1 MQNEW
6 WKNDLDGEQ
15 DAEAPKSLRI
25 PKTTNYTLE
34 GGVNELPNPGTN
46 DVWGQ
51 ASPEHKS
58 IVPKVAWFLFG
69 LIGVPL
75 ALFLL
80 TVVTPQSEYD
90 YDYGY
95 EFIGNDNTE
104 YTIVEGDNLTV
115 YSFSTYSD
123 FESEYDGYDF
133 WEIWAE
139 SPTWVVSIN
148 SDTGQ
153 FASSEADDGGYT
165 WFEPSW
171 VDFYGEYAHSEQ
183 DEGEEEADD
192 GTILWTLD
200 ESRLLIA
207 TNTDPEFVWVYYS
220 YSENY
225 PNELAST
232 LNCLMWPVVM
242 IGGIIWGFATK
253 RRSFAYGIISALT
266 LALAGFFLLIFA
278 LASAF

>member
-1 MQNEW
+1 MENEW

-15 DAEAPKSLRI
+15 DADAPKSLRI

-58 IVPKVAWFLFG
+58 IVPKVAWFFFG

-75 ALFLL
+75 VLSLISGF
-80 TVVTPQSEYD
+80 TPQPEYD
-90 YDYGY
+90 YNSY
-95 EFIGNDNTE
+95 EFTGNDNTE

-115 YSFSTYSD
+115 YSFSTSSD
-123 FESEYDGYDF
+123 FESEYDGYDW

-139 SPTWVVSIN
+139 SSSWWVSIN

-165 WFEPSW
+165 WFEPSY
-171 VDFYGEYAHSEQ
+171 FEFFE
-183 DEGEEEADD
+183 EGDD

-207 TNTDPEFVWVYYS
+207 TNTDPEFVFAYY

-232 LNCLMWPVVM
+232 LTCFMWPVVM

-253 RRSFAYGIISALT
+253 RRSFAYGIMSAFV
-266 LALAGFFLLIFA
+266 LALAAFFLLIFA
-278 LASAF
+278 LATAF

>member
-171 VDFYGEYAHSEQ
+171 VEFYGEYAHSEQ
-183 DEGEEEADD
+183 DEEEEEADD

-225 PNELAST
+225 PNEFEST

>member
-58 IVPKVAWFLFG
+58 IVPKVAWFFFG

-80 TVVTPQSEYD
+80 TGFTPQSEYE
-90 YDYGY
+90 YDYGN

-153 FASSEADDGGYT
+153 FTSSEADDGGYT

-171 VDFYGEYAHSEQ
+171 VEFYGEYAHSEQ
-183 DEGEEEADD
+183 DEEEEEADD

-225 PNELAST
+225 PNEFEST

>member
-1 MQNEW
+1 MGNEW

-15 DAEAPKSLRI
+15 DADAPKSLRI
-25 PKTTNYTLE
+25 PKTTNYTVE

-58 IVPKVAWFLFG
+58 IVPKVAWFFFG

-75 ALFLL
+75 VLSLISGF
-80 TVVTPQSEYD
+80 TPQPEYD
-90 YDYGY
+90 YNSY
-95 EFIGNDNTE
+95 EFTGNDNTE

-115 YSFSTYSD
+115 YSFSTSSD
-123 FESEYDGYDF
+123 FESEYDGYDW

-139 SPTWVVSIN
+139 SSNWWASIN

-165 WFEPSW
+165 WFEPSY
-171 VDFYGEYAHSEQ
+171 VEFFE
-183 DEGEEEADD
+183 EGDD

-207 TNTDPEFVWVYYS
+207 TNTDTEFLYAYY

-232 LNCLMWPVVM
+232 LTCFMWPVVM

-253 RRSFAYGIISALT
+253 RRSFAYGIMSAFI

-278 LASAF
+278 LATAF

>member
-183 DEGEEEADD
+183 DEEEEEADD

-225 PNELAST
+225 PNEFEST

>member
-1 MQNEW
+1 MANEW

-15 DAEAPKSLRI
+15 DADAPKSLRI

-34 GGVNELPNPGTN
+34 GGVNELPNSGTN
-46 DVWGQ
+46 EVWGQ

-58 IVPKVAWFLFG
+58 IVPKVAWFFFG
-69 LIGVPL
+69 MIGVPL
-75 ALFLL
+75 VLSLISGF
-80 TVVTPQSEYD
+80 TPQP
-90 YDYGY
+90 
-95 EFIGNDNTE
+95 EFDSNSYAFAGNDNTE

-115 YSFSTYSD
+115 YSFSTSSD
-123 FESEYDGYDF
+123 FESEYDDYEF
-133 WEIWAE
+133 WEIYAD
-139 SPTWVVSIN
+139 SPTWWMRIY

-153 FASSEADDGGYT
+153 FASYEADDGGYT
-165 WFEPSW
+165 WFEPSY
-171 VDFYGEYAHSEQ
+171 VEFFEEDVHQSE
-183 DEGEEEADD
+183 EEEEEEEADV

-207 TNTDPEFVWVYYS
+207 TNTDPEFVQAYY

-225 PNELAST
+225 SNELAST
-232 LNCLMWPVVM
+232 LTCFMWPVVM

-253 RRSFAYGIISALT
+253 RRSFAYGIMSAFI

-278 LASAF
+278 LATAF